1 MATLLR
7 PIFLFLLT
15 IFLKTL
21 FFGKLIVHT
30 ITGCG
35 QISQFK
41 SRLNKTD
48 LDRDRLGI
56 RWARL
61 PTNICQKNVT
71 KCLER
76 QSFLSKKFKTCL
88 CCRAPCSSSR
98 IVRLLPPMPLT
109 PPLLLVCSSCSV

>member
-76 QSFLSKKFKTCL
+76 HYFLFKKIKSCL
-88 CCRAPCSSSR
+88 AQRR
-98 IVRLLPPMPLT
+98 DLLT
-109 PPLLLVCSSCSV
+109 TNI